1 MALKK
6 DQKKPMELLAPAG
19 SLGIL
24 KAVAAAGA
32 DAVYAAGERFGAR
45 AYANNLTKEE
55 LLWAIDYL
63 HLHGKR
69 LYLTVNTLLKEQE
82 LYGELYEYL
91 LPFYLQ
97 GLDGVIVQDL
107 GVLSF
112 VRAHFPALACHAS
125 TQMTITGPYGAQMA
139 KALGCVR
146 IVPARELSLEE
157 IRAIRRQ
164 TDLEI
169 EVFVHGAL
177 CYCYSGQCLFSSM
190 LGGRSGN
197 RGRCAQPCRLP
208 YQNGGREQY
217 LLSMKDLCAIER
229 LPELF
234 DAGVSSLKIEGRMKQ
249 LEYAA
254 GVTAIYRKYLDRLQ
268 SASKEE
274 YRVSAQDLQSLK
286 ELGSRSGFTEGYLE
300 QKNGPGMM
308 AMKQPAHTKC
318 KDEFAEA
325 VRRRYQNQELQEKIK
340 GTLKL
345 SQELP
350 AELVLQYQEMT
361 VTVQGDVVQRA
372 KKCPLT
378 EAELAERIKKT
389 GGSGFV
395 FDALQLEIE
404 TDSFLP
410 VGALNRLRREGLAAL
425 EARILEQ
432 YRRESEGS
440 QTETSKKHIQESIT
454 VQESF
459 AAREGIT
466 VQEIPAVQEDFK
478 AREGFAVREDF
489 TAQESITAR
498 EGLAV
503 PKKRNDQKSESAG
516 QPSFA
521 KAQPQPY
528 LAVSVRTLKQADL
541 LLNVP
546 FINRIYID
554 ESAFSRDTEVQQLSA
569 FTETVHGSG
578 KEIYYQMPRIVRQ
591 EAAAWYRDNLPALA
605 SSGVD
610 GFVATNLDSAGLLL
624 AFACQRLSKTGQQLT
639 KTEMSGLERMK
650 KPSQGWRLL
659 ADSSLYVWSASA
671 KETLLKLGFDGFTLP
686 LEAREAELANRGYTG
701 GEMILYGYLPLM
713 VSAQCVVKNT
723 SGCIRKSGLTMQKD
737 RMGKCFPIYNDCKNC
752 CNILYN
758 SSPLSL
764 LHQEC
769 AVTRLKAEGYRLSF
783 TIETKEEIKAVLSY
797 YQKGFLAHQPI
808 EKKEY
813 LPEYT
818 NGHLKRGVE

>member
-6 DQKKPMELLAPAG
+6 DQKKLMELLAPAG
-19 SLGIL
+19 SLEIL

-69 LYLTVNTLLKEQE
+69 FYLTVNTLLKEQE

-274 YRVSAQDLQSLK
+274 YRVSAQDLQRLK

-454 VQESF
+454 AQESF
-459 AAREGIT
+459 AVREGIT
-466 VQEIPAVQEDFK
+466 
-478 AREGFAVREDF
+478 
-489 TAQESITAR
+489 AQENSAVR

-503 PKKRNDQKSESAG
+503 PEKRNDQKLESAG

-521 KAQPQPY
+521 KAHSQPY
-528 LAVSVRTLKQADL
+528 LAVSACTLKQADL

-569 FTETVHGSG
+569 FTEVVHGAG

-591 EAAAWYRDNLPALA
+591 EAAAWYRDNLPALV

-639 KTEMSGLERMK
+639 ETEMSGLELVK

-723 SGCIRKSGLTMQKD
+723 SGCSRKSCLTMQKD
-737 RMGKCFPIYNDCKNC
+737 RMGKCFPVYSDCKNC

-764 LHQEC
+764 LHQEY
-769 AVTRLKAEGYRLSF
+769 AVTRLKAKGYRLSF

>member
-6 DQKKPMELLAPAG
+6 NQKEPMELLAPAG
-19 SLGIL
+19 SLEIL

-32 DAVYAAGERFGAR
+32 DAVYAAGEQFGAR

-55 LLWAIDYL
+55 LLWAIDFL

-125 TQMTITGPYGAQMA
+125 TQMTITGLYGARMA
-139 KALGCVR
+139 KELGCVR
-146 IVPARELSLEE
+146 VVPARELSLEE
-157 IRAIRRQ
+157 IQTIREK

-177 CYCYSGQCLFSSM
+177 CYCYSGQCLLSSM

-208 YQNGGREQY
+208 YQTGERERY

-229 LPELF
+229 LPQLCA
-234 DAGVSSLKIEGRMKQ
+234 AGVSSLKIEGRMKQ

-254 GVTAIYRKYLDRLQ
+254 GVTAIYRKYLDRLL
-268 SASKEE
+268 SAPDQD
-274 YRVSAQDLQSLK
+274 YHVSARDLQLLE
-286 ELGSRSGFTEGYLE
+286 ELGSRSGFTEGYFE

-308 AMKQPAHTKC
+308 AMKQPAHTKS
-318 KDEFAEA
+318 KDAAAEA
-325 VRRRYQNQELQEKIK
+325 VRRRYQNQQLQEKIK

-345 SQELP
+345 SQEMP
-350 AELVLQYQEMT
+350 AELVLQYQETT
-361 VTVQGDVVQRA
+361 VTVQGDVVQKA

-378 EAELAERIKKT
+378 EDDLACRIKKT
-389 GGSGFV
+389 GGSNFA
-395 FDALQLEIE
+395 FASLDME
-404 TDSFLP
+404 TEQGCFLP

-425 EARILEQ
+425 EARILEK
-432 YRRESEGS
+432 YRRTCVDSRTGELKQS
-440 QTETSKKHIQESIT
+440 
-454 VQESF
+454 VQES
-459 AAREGIT
+459 RN
-466 VQEIPAVQEDFK
+466 VQEAPNEERFK
-478 AREGFAVREDF
+478 
-489 TAQESITAR
+489 
-498 EGLAV
+498 
-503 PKKRNDQKSESAG
+503 SAG
-516 QPSFA
+516 QLPAVRASSL
-521 KAQPQPY
+521 PY
-528 LAVSVRTLKQADL
+528 LAVSVKTLKQGRM

-554 ESAFSRDTEVQQLSA
+554 ETAFSRDTEVQQLTFFCQS
-569 FTETVHGSG
+569 VHRAG
-578 KEIYYQMPRIVRQ
+578 KEIYYRMPPILRQ
-591 EAAAWYRDNLPALA
+591 QAVQWYQANLHALA
-605 SSGVD
+605 LSGVD
-610 GFVATNLDSAGLLL
+610 GFIAANLDSAGLLL
-624 AFACQRLSKTGQQLT
+624 ASGCLSLPV
-639 KTEMSGLERMK
+639 TEPRFSKSDAPVSEKMQEQPQSL
-650 KPSQGWRLL
+650 RLL

-671 KETLLKLGFDGFTLP
+671 KETLMRLGFDAFTLP
-686 LEAREAELANRGYTG
+686 LEAREAELRNRGYTG
-701 GEMILYGYLPLM
+701 GELILYGYLPLM

-723 SGCIRKSGLTMQKD
+723 SGCSKVSGLTMQKD
-737 RMGKCFPIYNDCKNC
+737 RYGKTFPVCNDCKNC

-764 LHQEC
+764 LHQEPS
-769 AVTRLKAEGYRLSF
+769 VTKLKAEGYRLSF
-783 TIETKEEIKAVLSY
+783 TIETAEEIETVLSY
-797 YQKGFLAHQPI
+797 YRQGFLEHQPI
-808 EKKEY
+808 DKDCY